1 MKAPS
6 GVLVDLE
13 LSATSSL
20 MADRYKPGSRGAIKR
35 IHSINSIFHLL
46 KKTLGS
52 GGSFSGFAFFLPPKE
67 DFFSLEGVARQYCRG
82 DPL

>member
-1 MKAPS
+1 MKAPL
-6 GVLVDLE
+6 GVLFDLE

-46 KKTLGS
+46 LKIKNYRIREKQFVQNNSQILP
-52 GGSFSGFAFFLPPKE
+52 FLINIV
-67 DFFSLEGVARQYCRG
+67 L
-82 DPL
+82 DPDGHSS